1 MSRMS
6 TDRRRSP
13 ATITKLW
20 EAGDDF
26 ESRAAA
32 DQAHDAVRAAIDA
45 LDRGEA
51 RVAEVIDGDVVVHEW
66 AKQAVLL
73 WFRFQELQT
82 IEVGPFEYV
91 DRLPLKH
98 GFQAAG
104 VRVVP
109 GAQARFGSYLGNGVV
124 LMPSYVNIGAY
135 VDDGTMVD
143 TWATVGSCAQIGK
156 RVHLA
161 GGVGIGGVLE
171 PPQAKPVVIEDD
183 VFIGSRCMIVGGA
196 RVRQGREARRRRDPH
211 REHPGH
217 RRRRPARRSRA
228 ATFPTRAVAV
238 QASRPREFAGGT
250 FGLACVLV
258 LRTLAEGEQ
267 HDDLQL
273 NDAPARARHRLVSDA
288 HARPSSSTTRPT
300 CSG

>member
-1 MSRMS
+1 MSDLS
-6 TDRRRSP
+6 

-20 EAGDDF
+20 EAGPDYA
-26 ESRAAA
+26 SVLPK
-32 DQAHDAVRAAIDA
+32 DQAYDAVHAAITE
-45 LDRGEA
+45 LDRGTA

-73 WFRFQELQT
+73 WFRFRELEV
-82 IEVGPFEYV
+82 IEAGPFEYF
-91 DRLPLKH
+91 DRLPLKR
-98 GFQAAG
+98 GFESTG

-196 RVRQGREARRRRDPH
+196 RVRKGAKLGAGVILTASIPVIDAQTGE
-211 REHPGH
+211 EL
-217 RRRRPARRSRA
+217 SRGDI
-228 ATFPTRAVAV
+228 PERAVAV
-238 QASRPREFAGGT
+238 QATRPREFAGGT
-250 FGLACVLV
+250 FGLSCVLV
-258 LRTLAEGEQ
+258 LRTLAEGED

-273 NDAPARARHRLVSDA
+273 NDLLREHGIVS
-288 HARPSSSTTRPT
+288 
-300 CSG
+300 

>member
-1 MSRMS
+1 MNASHA
-6 TDRRRSP
+6 DLA

-20 EAGDDF
+20 EAGDDLT
-26 ESRAAA
+26 SVLPRA
-32 DQAHDAVRAAIDA
+32 QAHDAVRAAIGA

-51 RVAEVIDGDVVVHEW
+51 RVAEVIDDEVVVHEW

-73 WFRFQELQT
+73 WFRLQELEN

-98 GFQAAG
+98 GYRAAG

-109 GAQARFGSYLGNGVV
+109 GAQVRFGSYVGRGVV

-135 VDDGTMVD
+135 VDDGSMVD

-196 RVRQGREARRRRDPH
+196 RVRRGAKLGAGVILTASIPVIDAQTGE
-211 REHPGH
+211 EI
-217 RRRRPARRSRA
+217 SRGDV
-228 ATFPTRAVAV
+228 PERAVAV
-238 QASRPREFAGGT
+238 QASRPREFPGGT
-250 FGLACVLV
+250 FGLSCVLV
-258 LRTLAEGEQ
+258 LRTLPEGEG

-273 NDAPARARHRLVSDA
+273 NALLREHGIVS
-288 HARPSSSTTRPT
+288 
-300 CSG
+300 

>member
-1 MSRMS
+1 VT
-6 TDRRRSP
+6 TDPSLP

-20 EAGDDF
+20 DAGADF
-26 ESRAAA
+26 TSVLPRE
-32 DQAHDAVRAAIDA
+32 QAYEAVRTAIGE
-45 LDRGEA
+45 LDRGES
-51 RVAEVIDGDVVVHEW
+51 RIAEVIDGDVVVHEW

-73 WFRFQELQT
+73 WFRVRELET
-82 IEVGPFEYV
+82 MEVGPFEYV

-98 GFQAAG
+98 DFQSSG

-183 VFIGSRCMIVGGA
+183 VFIGSRCMIVGGS
-196 RVRQGREARRRRDPH
+196 RVRKGAKLGAGVILTASIPVIDAQSGE
-211 REHPGH
+211 EI
-217 RRRRPARRSRA
+217 SRGDI
-228 ATFPTRAVAV
+228 PERAVAV
-238 QASRPREFAGGT
+238 QATRPREFAGGT
-250 FGLACVLV
+250 FGLSCVLV
-258 LRTLAEGEQ
+258 LRTLEVGQ
-267 HDDLQL
+267 RHDDLQL
-273 NDAPARARHRLVSDA
+273 NDLLREHGIVS
-288 HARPSSSTTRPT
+288 
-300 CSG
+300 

>member
-1 MSRMS
+1 MSDP
-6 TDRRRSP
+6 TLP

-20 EAGDDF
+20 EAGPDF
-26 ESRAAA
+26 TSVLPHA
-32 DQAHDAVRAAIDA
+32 QAHDAVRAAIGE

-73 WFRFQELQT
+73 WFRFQELAT
-82 IEVGPFEYV
+82 LEVGPFEYV

-98 GFQAAG
+98 GYRAAG
-104 VRVVP
+104 VRAVP

-196 RVRQGREARRRRDPH
+196 RVRKGAALGAGVILTASIPVIDAQTGE
-211 REHPGH
+211 EI
-217 RRRRPARRSRA
+217 SRGDV
-228 ATFPTRAVAV
+228 PERAVAV
-238 QASRPREFAGGT
+238 QATRPREFPGGT
-250 FGLACVLV
+250 FGLSCVLV
-258 LRTLAEGEQ
+258 LRYLPEGKG

-273 NDAPARARHRLVSDA
+273 NDLLREHGIVS
-288 HARPSSSTTRPT
+288 
-300 CSG
+300 

>member
-1 MSRMS
+1 VSVS
-6 TDRRRSP
+6 SGDLA

-20 EAGDDF
+20 EAGVDF
-26 ESRAAA
+26 QSVLPLA
-32 DQAHDAVRAAIDA
+32 QAHDAVRAAIGA

-51 RVAEVIDGDVVVHEW
+51 RVAEVIDGEVVVHEW

-73 WFRFQELQT
+73 WFRFQELED

-91 DRLPLKH
+91 DRIPLKH
-98 GFQAAG
+98 DYREAG

-109 GAQARFGSYLGNGVV
+109 GAQARFGSYLGRGVV

-135 VDDGTMVD
+135 VDDDTMVD

-196 RVRQGREARRRRDPH
+196 RVRRGAKLGAGVILTASIPVIDAQTGE
-211 REHPGH
+211 EL
-217 RRRRPARRSRA
+217 SRGDI
-228 ATFPTRAVAV
+228 PERAVAV
-238 QASRPREFAGGT
+238 QASRPREFPGGT
-250 FGLACVLV
+250 FGLSCVLV
-258 LRTLAEGEQ
+258 LRTLAEGED

-273 NDAPARARHRLVSDA
+273 NALLREHGIIS
-288 HARPSSSTTRPT
+288 
-300 CSG
+300 